1 MYSSAKRLCL
11 SFIRYLLS
19 NKKIT
24 SIATHD
30 FILYA
35 KRGDVLLLF
44 LI

>member
-1 MYSSAKRLCL
+1 M
-11 SFIRYLLS
+11 SFIHSLPPFQQ
-19 NKKIT
+19 KIT

-30 FILYA
+30 FILNA